1 MTDAQIFSKAECP
14 VASRIINAFTKI
26 ESTDRRVTK
35 LVMPPKAYKALRSE
49 LDFNLYIQDIP
60 PDQMLTFARAFKRE
74 ITLDGV
80 SSGFDTKSD
89 LWGAR
94 IVLGNRFMAL
104 SDEAQIAPMS
114 VSIPYSAFM
123 GGLTV
128 IVKSRARTEFFGSP
142 KEQRAQE
149 TLREMIS
156 ESDFRKYLKYGFI
169 LVPGQSGKIYQIF
182 AQGRTKVWDKGILL
196 SEICIMFKDFGIPPT
211 DRAIA
216 LKTLVESSEE
226 EFYRMGNVYKMKE
239 AA

>member
-1 MTDAQIFSKAECP
+1 MTDALIFSKAKCP

-60 PDQMLTFARAFKRE
+60 PDQMITFARAFKRE

-104 SDEAQIAPMS
+104 SDEAQIMPMS
-114 VSIPYSAFM
+114 VSIPYMGM
-123 GGLTV
+123 GGLTI
-128 IVKSRARTEFFGSP
+128 IVKSRARTEFFGGP
-142 KEQRAQE
+142 KEQRARE

-156 ESDFRKYLKYGFI
+156 ESDFRKYIKYGFI
-169 LVPGQSGKIYQIF
+169 LVSGQSGKIYQIF
-182 AQGRTKVWDKGILL
+182 SQGPTKVWDKGMLL
-196 SEICIMFKDFGIPPT
+196 FEICIMFKDFGIPPT